1 MNNILSEKEYQ
12 KYILKKLA
20 ANGYEVQPAD
30 HYDRLF
36 ATSRPELMRFL
47 ESTQPDEME
56 SLKKIYKEK
65 TEEVIVSA
73 INAEETKKR
82 GSRLDVLKHGVE
94 IANVPLKLMYAKPAT
109 TYNKELNKL
118 YHENLFSVSE
128 EVWASDEERID
139 LVVFLNGLAIMAFE
153 LKCNAAGQNYE
164 NAIDR
169 KSVV

>member
-20 ANGYEVQPAD
+20 ASGYEIQPAD
-30 HYDRLF
+30 HYDRFF
-36 ATSRPELMRFL
+36 AVSRPELMRFL
-47 ESTQPDEME
+47 ETTQPDEIE

-82 GSRLDVLKHGVE
+82 GSRIDVLKHGVE

-109 TYNKELNKL
+109 TYNKELNKSCITKISSL
-118 YHENLFSVSE
+118 CQKRCGHQMKK
-128 EVWASDEERID
+128 
-139 LVVFLNGLAIMAFE
+139 GLTWS
-153 LKCNAAGQNYE
+153 C
-164 NAIDR
+164 
-169 KSVV
+169 S

>member
-1 MNNILSEKEYQ
+1 
-12 KYILKKLA
+12 
-20 ANGYEVQPAD
+20 
-30 HYDRLF
+30 
-36 ATSRPELMRFL
+36 MRFL
-47 ESTQPDEME
+47 ETTQPDEIE

-139 LVVFLNGLAIMAFE
+139 LVVSSSSTVLRLWHLN
-153 LKCNAAGQNYE
+153 
-164 NAIDR
+164 
-169 KSVV
+169 

>member
-20 ANGYEVQPAD
+20 ASGYEVQPAD

-36 ATSRPELMRFL
+36 AVSRQELMRFL
-47 ESTQPDEME
+47 ETTQPDELE

-118 YHENLFSVSE
+118 YHENIFSVSHP
-128 EVWASDEERID
+128 
-139 LVVFLNGLAIMAFE
+139 LL
-153 LKCNAAGQNYE
+153 
-164 NAIDR
+164 
-169 KSVV
+169 

>member
-20 ANGYEVQPAD
+20 ASGYEVQPAD

-36 ATSRPELMRFL
+36 AVSRQELMRFL
-47 ESTQPDEME
+47 ETTQPDEME

-109 TYNKELNKL
+109 THIIKNSINCITKTSFLHQKRCGRRTKKELTW
-118 YHENLFSVSE
+118 SCS
-128 EVWASDEERID
+128 
-139 LVVFLNGLAIMAFE
+139 
-153 LKCNAAGQNYE
+153 
-164 NAIDR
+164 
-169 KSVV
+169 

>member
-20 ANGYEVQPAD
+20 ASGYEVQPAD

-36 ATSRPELMRFL
+36 AVSRQELMRFL
-47 ESTQPDEME
+47 ETTQPDEME

-94 IANVPLKLMYAKPAT
+94 ISNVPLKLMYAKPAT

-118 YHENLFSVSE
+118 YNENIFSASE
-128 EVWASDEERID
+128 EVWARTKK
-139 LVVFLNGLAIMAFE
+139 E
-153 LKCNAAGQNYE
+153 LTWSC
-164 NAIDR
+164 
-169 KSVV
+169 S